1 MSGER
6 SNKHHRGQ
14 PRVRRGSSGHKR
26 CGAVIATIQ
35 GGETPGKIKTLVQ
48 AIQPAVDGTKDQTGD
63 KVDNAVRE
71 NIKLG
76 VEKLK
81 IAKPILSENIQK
93 GNVHIKNACYDLD
106 TGKVEIFE

>member
-1 MSGER
+1 VEVLGTRLIVVM
-6 SNKHHRGQ
+6 
-14 PRVRRGSSGHKR
+14 GHKR

-81 IAKPILSENIQK
+81 IGSRFFLKK
-93 GNVHIKNACYDLD
+93 C
-106 TGKVEIFE
+106 